1 MMADEPAGELFD
13 RLAGGFLGRPGVAY
27 GRIWHNDGLTV
38 GAKTFAMVV
47 GDQLVV
53 KVPAAQAAE
62 LRAAGAG
69 VAFEPRAGRPTRE
82 WVCVDVPGD
91 AAGVRRWRQLMED
104 AYRYGAQLT
113 GVAAAGPPA
122 GRATRSR
129 SERNRPRPQ

>member
-1 MMADEPAGELFD
+1 MADDPARELFD
-13 RLAGGFLGRPGVAY
+13 QLAGEFLGRPAVVY

-38 GAKTFAMVV
+38 GGKTFAMVV
-47 GDQLVV
+47 RGQLVV

-62 LRAAGAG
+62 LCASGAG

-82 WVCVDVPGD
+82 WVCVDLTGD

-104 AYRYGAQLT
+104 AYSYGVELT

-122 GRATRSR
+122 GRAARSR
-129 SERNRPRPQ
+129 SERNRTRPQ